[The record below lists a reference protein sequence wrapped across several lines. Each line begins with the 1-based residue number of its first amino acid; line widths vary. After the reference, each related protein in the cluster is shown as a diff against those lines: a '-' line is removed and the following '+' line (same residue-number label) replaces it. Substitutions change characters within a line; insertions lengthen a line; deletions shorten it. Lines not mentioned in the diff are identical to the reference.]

1 MGKIIL
7 KIIKD
12 KSVGAAFFH
21 AEIYNCMKLPKE
33 GKEECILIYTYIY
46 AYLYPHLLGFSL
58 EKIYKFTFP
67 LFYRLEIWESSKVL
81 KGLTIPGVTDFQPMS
96 STG

>member
-7 KIIKD
+7 KIIND

-21 AEIYNCMKLPKE
+21 AEIYNCMKLKNV
-33 GKEECILIYTYIY
+33 YVYY
-46 AYLYPHLLGFSL
+46 AYISHLG
-58 EKIYKFTFP
+58 KFTFP
-67 LFYRLEIWESSKVL
+67 FFYRREIWQSFKVL